1 MIVVS
6 FCLLLASNAIVGATP
21 YYQSEIE
28 TINARRNDMYRLEEE
43 TKLFEF
49 GKNDD
54 GSVNYDSIVNQND
67 VFQKYALSH
76 ILYSYDLH
84 RDEWNAKYTKES
96 DNPYSI
102 QEKYGVES
110 ASFSNDYLGYFYVN
124 YAKDNNENNN
134 LFALEN
140 GESYISHFKSV
151 LLNHSKGAEW
161 SYFEDSDK
169 LPCLWASY
177 AHTLYRY
184 LFFDEGGQSGLTTYN
199 FLMSQY
205 QGVFEEASNILFHS
219 NRYQTMYSE
228 YKEAY
233 GNCSRIIS
241 LFSFV
246 SYLVTFL
253 LCYLL
258 PILLFKNGQTV
269 GLFLWKGA
277 IIHHEG
283 LDVSKGQLLLRA
295 LVSFFSFFPIM
306 LFSCYFAGGL
316 NSGWMY
322 PLFSIGDK
330 GISFFNITVM
340 LFVVPIANFFT
351 MLINKERRSLTEL
364 ASGTMVIDTKYYVE
378 HNIKEEN
385 HEEEQNEPEPVVT
398 ESPYFDSSNFDNTE
412 RKKEN

>member
-1 MIVVS
+1 
-6 FCLLLASNAIVGATP
+6 
-21 YYQSEIE
+21 
-28 TINARRNDMYRLEEE
+28 MYRLEEE

-49 GKNDD
+49 EKNEDE
-54 GSVNYDSIVNQND
+54 STNYGNIVNQND
-67 VFQKYALSH
+67 VFKKYALSH

-84 RDEWNAKYTKES
+84 KEEWDAKYTKES

-102 QEKYGVES
+102 KEKYGVES
-110 ASFSNDYLGYFYVN
+110 ASFDNDYLGYFYVN
-124 YAKDNNENNN
+124 YAKNNNENNN
-134 LFALEN
+134 LFSLEN

-161 SYFEDSDK
+161 SYYEDNDM
-169 LPCLWASY
+169 LPSLWASY

-184 LFFDEGGQSGLTTYN
+184 LFFDEGGQNGLTTYN
-199 FLMSQY
+199 FLISQY

-219 NRYQTMYSE
+219 SRYQSLYLK

-233 GNCSRIIS
+233 RDCSRIIS
-241 LFSFV
+241 LFSFI
-246 SYLVTFL
+246 SYLATFS

-258 PILLFKNGQTV
+258 PTFLFKNGQTV

-277 IIHHEG
+277 VIHHEG

-322 PLFSIGDK
+322 PLFSIGGK
-330 GISFFNITVM
+330 GISLFNITVM
-340 LFVVPIANFFT
+340 LFIVPIANFFA
-351 MLINKERRSLTEL
+351 MVINKERRSLTEL
-364 ASGTMVIDTKYYVE
+364 ASGTMVIDTKYHVE
-378 HNIKEEN
+378 PKDKEEKQ
-385 HEEEQNEPEPVVT
+385 EEEQNGSVAV

-412 RKKEN
+412 RKKEG